1 MEKKIYIVTSGDY
14 SDYRIERVF
23 STKEKANEFVQ
34 QHGTDYRIEE
44 YVVDEEIKKEQK
56 LWLIAFDTKN
66 NKLLSAVSHAPN
78 DCNIEFIDTCKRQDS
93 VCNDSSIIFWLE
105 ADTMD
110 RAIKVAKER
119 YFAIKSNEYIWMR
132 LTRPCND
139 SLLDKYER
147 FNIRTNEF
155 IKPDTL

>member
-1 MEKKIYIVTSGDY
+1 MENKIYIVTSGNY
-14 SDYRIERVF
+14 SDYTIERVF

-44 YVVDEEIKKEQK
+44 YVVDEEIKKENK
-56 LWLIAFDTKN
+56 LWRIAFDIKN
-66 NKLLSAVSHAPN
+66 NNLQYANSRDLN
-78 DCNIEFIDTCKRQDS
+78 DFNIKYIDTCQRQDS
-93 VCNDSSIIFWLE
+93 VCSESSIDFWLE

-119 YFAIKSNEYIWMR
+119 YFAIKSNEYIWLR
-132 LTRPCND
+132 LSRPCSGSWWN
-139 SLLDKYER
+139 KYER

-155 IKPDTL
+155 INPDAL